1 MGETNVVKQHL
12 ALRPHLVEEDSAS
25 AKAEQAGLRSGACCV
40 QRIPIVG
47 THILVVDDDP
57 TMRELIASY
66 LTDHGFRASTA
77 ATSKDMD
84 RIIAEDLVDLVVL
97 DLQLAEENGLQLVN
111 ELRTRS
117 NLTIIVITGHWRD
130 EVDRIV
136 GLELGADDY
145 LTKPFNLRELLA
157 RVRAVLRR
165 AEGDRAPRPVESNG
179 SRYRFAGWEL
189 NLHTRRLI
197 SPTGASVELTAGE
210 FSLLT
215 AFLRSPQQVLRR
227 EQLLSATHLRDEE
240 VFDRSIDV
248 QILRLRRKL
257 EIDPTTPELI
267 KTERGVGY
275 VFAAPVQVF

>member
-1 MGETNVVKQHL
+1 M
-12 ALRPHLVEEDSAS
+12 
-25 AKAEQAGLRSGACCV
+25 AEK
-40 QRIPIVG
+40 
-47 THILVVDDDP
+47 HILAVDDDP
-57 TMRELIASY
+57 SMRELIANY
-66 LTDHGFRASTA
+66 LTNHGFRVSTA
-77 ATSKDMD
+77 ADGEDMAG
-84 RIIAEDLVDLVVL
+84 IIAEDMVDLVVL
-97 DLQLAEENGLQLVN
+97 DLKLAEEDGLQLVN

-117 NLTIIVITGHWRD
+117 DLPIIVITGHWRD

-165 AEGDRAPRPVESNG
+165 AEADQAAPPVDSKG
-179 SRYRFAGWEL
+179 TRYRFAGWEL
-189 NLHTRRLI
+189 NLRTRRLT
-197 SPTGASVELTAGE
+197 SPTGTSVGLTIGE

-215 AFLRSPQQVLRR
+215 AFLRSPQQVLSR
-227 EQLLSATHLRDEE
+227 EQLLTATHLHDEE

-257 EIDPTTPELI
+257 EIDPSVPELI

-275 VFAAPVQVF
+275 VFDAPVQVL

>member
-1 MGETNVVKQHL
+1 
-12 ALRPHLVEEDSAS
+12 VE
-25 AKAEQAGLRSGACCV
+25 QPGLRSGACDV
-40 QRIPIVG
+40 QR
-47 THILVVDDDP
+47 TATAEKHILAVDDDP
-57 TMRELIASY
+57 TMRELIADY
-66 LTDHGFRASTA
+66 LTDHGFRVSTA
-77 ATSKDMD
+77 ARGEDMA
-84 RIIAEDLVDLVVL
+84 RIIAEDPVDLIVL

-117 NLTIIVITGHWRD
+117 NLPIIVITGHWRD

-165 AEGDRAPRPVESNG
+165 AEGNRALPVESSG

-189 NLHTRRLI
+189 DLQRRGLT
-197 SPTGASVELTAGE
+197 SPTGASVELTVGE

-215 AFLRSPQQVLRR
+215 AFLRSPQQVLSR
-227 EQLLSATHLRDEE
+227 EQLLTATHLHDE

-257 EIDPTTPELI
+257 EVDPSAPELI
-267 KTERGVGY
+267 RTERGAGY